1 MFHRTYTCKIVNK
14 SSQNSLKTLSLKNEL
29 RDGTIVLSSTLSSFK
44 SMMAGQQTTSD
55 TSSRWYYLPIY
66 RSDSSLLTWLLRK
79 IRVHQYTSYM
89 HAQR

>member
-44 SMMAGQQTTSD
+44 SMMAD
-55 TSSRWYYLPIY
+55 NKPRRIHHLDAMHCPIRW
-66 RSDSSLLTWLLRK
+66 SDSSPLT
-79 IRVHQYTSYM
+79 
-89 HAQR
+89 